1 MIDPGAEI
9 VLTYP
14 TNTDVGAATVMR
26 VRELQVIGVRDLV
39 ADPLTPSEFMRR
51 PRTRRSRWLIAAMD
65 REARQLRR
73 FYLGSSAEYET
84 DGGLRVAVYRP
95 GDRQPF
101 DFVGREFGETIRE
114 RAELAKCLDQWC
126 RRRMGRLT
134 VRIVAADFRAVG

>member
-1 MIDPGAEI
+1 MIEPGAEI

-14 TNTDVGAATVMR
+14 ICTDVEAASEMR
-26 VRELQVIGVRDLV
+26 VRELDVIAVRDLV
-39 ADPLTPSEFMRR
+39 ADPLTPAEFMRR
-51 PRTRRSRWLIAAMD
+51 PMTRRSRWLIAARD
-65 REARQLRR
+65 RQAKQLRR

-101 DFVGREFGETIRE
+101 DFVGREFGETARE
-114 RAELAKCLDQWC
+114 RAELAKCLADWC
-126 RRRMGRLT
+126 RRKMGRLS